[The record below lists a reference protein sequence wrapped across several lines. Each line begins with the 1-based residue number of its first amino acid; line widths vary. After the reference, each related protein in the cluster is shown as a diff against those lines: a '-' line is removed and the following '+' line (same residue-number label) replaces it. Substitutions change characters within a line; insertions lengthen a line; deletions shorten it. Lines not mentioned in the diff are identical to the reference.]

1 MQPPFD
7 VMMSAPTY
15 GNLEPHNLYFPG
27 IGWQKNVVFTKC
39 HTNSV
44 LTSVGLAKSF
54 FFEFVFGKEIVL
66 IFVVFE
72 NTEKRKE
79 IKSS

>member
-1 MQPPFD
+1 MKSQQNRIALVTKPGGMQPPFD

-44 LTSVGLAKSF
+44 LVSIYVVLA
-54 FFEFVFGKEIVL
+54 
-66 IFVVFE
+66 
-72 NTEKRKE
+72 EKYVK
-79 IKSS
+79 IQLQFLLK